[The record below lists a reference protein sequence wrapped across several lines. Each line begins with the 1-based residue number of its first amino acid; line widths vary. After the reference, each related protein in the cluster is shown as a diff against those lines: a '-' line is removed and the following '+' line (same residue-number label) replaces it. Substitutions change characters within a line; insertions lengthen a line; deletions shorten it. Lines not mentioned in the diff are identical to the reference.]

1 MYLTGGN
8 DYLHE
13 TMQTFLNDI
22 IWLEFENL
30 IKVTMTQNQ
39 NLQPST
45 LCYFVHVCRNVHL
58 TESRLSN
65 DIYSIVINQ
74 SRSGMGLCGMSDS

>member
-45 LCYFVHVCRNVHL
+45 LCYLYMYV
-58 TESRLSN
+58 
-65 DIYSIVINQ
+65 
-74 SRSGMGLCGMSDS
+74 GMCILQKVDLAMTYIQ